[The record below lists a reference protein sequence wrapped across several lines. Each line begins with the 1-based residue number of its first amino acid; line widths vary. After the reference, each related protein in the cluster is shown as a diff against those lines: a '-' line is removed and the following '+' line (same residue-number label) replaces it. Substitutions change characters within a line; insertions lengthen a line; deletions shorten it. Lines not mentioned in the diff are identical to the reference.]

1 MDNILEVS
9 KLRKEYKEFK
19 LKDVSFN
26 LKRGYI
32 MGLIGPNG
40 AGKSTVMKS
49 IMNLINYDSGEI
61 KIFGLDY
68 KANEE
73 QIKNKI
79 GYVGEQQFFYQDMSV
94 KWTEKFFSQYYK
106 KWNNEKFNSLIEK
119 FEVSRTK
126 KIKELSKGMR
136 VKLTIALALAHEPEL
151 LLLDEPTSGVDPVI
165 RSEILDI
172 LLQFIQDEKK
182 SILLS
187 SHITE
192 DIEKIADY
200 VTYIVNGKILLA
212 AEKEKLLSTWKRVH
226 IKKDAV
232 SDDIRKYLKE
242 TEENYFGISG
252 VTDSLDKLQE
262 YTKKMNIKD
271 AIRVENTSLDD
282 ILISLVKEGK

>member
-1 MDNILEVS
+1 
-9 KLRKEYKEFK
+9 
-19 LKDVSFN
+19 
-26 LKRGYI
+26 

-49 IMNLINYDSGEI
+49 IMNLLNYDNGQI

-68 KANEE
+68 TSSEE
-73 QIKNKI
+73 EIKNKI

-94 KWTEKFFSQYYK
+94 NWTEKFISQYYK
-106 KWNNEKFNSLIEK
+106 KWNGKKFNELIER

-126 KIKELSKGMR
+126 KVKELSKGMK
-136 VKLTIALALAHEPEL
+136 VKLAIALALAHEPEL

-165 RSEILDI
+165 RNEILDI
-172 LLQFIQDEKK
+172 LLEFIQDEKR

-200 VTYIVNGKILLA
+200 VTYIVNGEIILTE
-212 AEKEKLLSTWKRVH
+212 EKENILSNWKKVN

-232 SDDIRKYLKE
+232 SKDIRKYLKGM
-242 TEENYFGISG
+242 EENYFGISG
-252 VTDSLDKLQE
+252 VTDSIDRLQE
-262 YTKKMNIKD
+262 VINKSNTKD
-271 AIRVENTSLDD
+271 AIKIENANLDNV
-282 ILISLVKEGK
+282 LISLVKEGK